1 MRTADGV
8 DLYVRDWPL
17 VAGARRR
24 GAALIVHGLGEHSGR
39 YDHVAAA
46 LNASG
51 IAVRSYDHRGFGQSG
66 GPRGVIP
73 NEAAFLDDAKL
84 VFDAFAV
91 EARASSDLELP
102 IVIGHSMGG
111 AIAARAVTGRW
122 ITPGGLVLSSPA
134 LKLPLRALDRWR
146 VRLGV
151 ALAPN
156 KVQPH
161 GLPLDKISH
170 DQDVLVATKNDPFCH
185 DSVSPRVVAFLLDA
199 GRRARRDAARIE
211 IPTLLLVSGDDH
223 LVDPEGAR
231 EFARA
236 MPSGRVTLHE
246 YDGLYH
252 EVFNER
258 EPDRARVL
266 GDLRN
271 WIEQHTGRGG
281 A

>member
-8 DLYVRDWPL
+8 DLYVRDWP
-17 VAGARRR
+17 VPAGTRRR

-66 GPRGVIP
+66 GTRGVIP
-73 NEAAFLDDAKL
+73 NETALLDDAKL
-84 VFDAFAV
+84 VFDAFAT
-91 EARASSDLELP
+91 EARSSGDTELP
-102 IVIGHSMGG
+102 FLIGHSMGG

-146 VRLGV
+146 VRLGA

-156 KVQPH
+156 KTQPH

-170 DQDVLVATKNDPFCH
+170 DQDVPVATKRDPFCH
-185 DSVSPRVVAFLLDA
+185 DRVSPRLVSFLLDS
-199 GRRARRDAARIE
+199 GLKARRGAARIE
-211 IPTLLLVSGDDH
+211 IPTLLLVSGDDR

-236 MPSGRVTLHE
+236 MPSGRVTLYE
-246 YDGLYH
+246 YEELYH

-258 EPDRARVL
+258 EPDRSRVL
-266 GDLRN
+266 GDLRD
-271 WIEQHTGRGG
+271 WIEQHAGRGG